1 MSTVVFLM
9 VILAAFTH
17 ATWNYFS
24 KKVNGDFTIFWYGC
38 SFAVIILL
46 IYTVFS
52 IITTGFD
59 FDGIPYILISV
70 ISHAIYYL
78 AFLYTYSRGDI
89 SSAYPIARGT
99 GVAGTAVVS
108 YFVLGASISTIATI
122 GIFTV
127 IGGIVFIG
135 ASRSGK
141 NRMDTKTFLASLLA
155 GICIFIYSIADSKG
169 VQYVNP
175 IVYICLVDLLAYSL
189 LAKKANKNGIRK
201 SFNYAKKYIKEAI
214 IIGVGSSGTYIIILF
229 AMRMSEASYIVAMRE
244 FSVVIA
250 SILGFVFFKEK
261 PTIFKIIGI
270 VLITAGLFII
280 KAG

>member
-9 VILAAFTH
+9 VIIAAFAH
-17 ATWNYFS
+17 AIWNYFS

-38 SFAVIILL
+38 SFAIIILL
-46 IYTVFS
+46 IYTIFS

-59 FDGIPYILISV
+59 YRAIPYILISI

-99 GVAGTAVVS
+99 GVAGTALVS
-108 YFVLGASISTIATI
+108 YFVLGISITPIATT
-122 GIFTV
+122 GIIAV
-127 IGGIVFIG
+127 VSGIVFIG
-135 ASRSGK
+135 SSRSGS
-141 NRMDTKTFLASLLA
+141 NRMDIKTFLASLLA
-155 GICIFIYSIADSKG
+155 GICIFIYSIADSIG
-169 VQYVNP
+169 VQYANP
-175 IVYICLVDLLAYSL
+175 IVYICLVDLFAFSL
-189 LAKKANKNGIRK
+189 LAKKANKNGISK
-201 SFNYAKKYIKEAI
+201 SFSYAKKYLKEAI
-214 IIGVGSSGTYIIILF
+214 IIGTGSMGTYIIILF

-250 SILGFVFFKEK
+250 SILGFIFFKEK
-261 PTIFKIIGI
+261 PTAFKIAGI
-270 VLITAGLFII
+270 ALITAGLFII